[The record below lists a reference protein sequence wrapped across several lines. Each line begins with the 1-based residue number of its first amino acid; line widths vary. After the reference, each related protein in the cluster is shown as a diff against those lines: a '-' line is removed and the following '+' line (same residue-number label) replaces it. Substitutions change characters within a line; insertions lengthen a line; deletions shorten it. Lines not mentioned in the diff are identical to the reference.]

1 MSEQVKRYTME
12 DGLVLTYKGKG
23 WALIGNEEELIASDK
38 MHANIKVPYKDGKS
52 MLEFIQDVI
61 AKDLGTPAS

>member
-1 MSEQVKRYTME
+1 MSEQVKCYTME

-23 WALIGNEEELIASDK
+23 WALIGNSEELIASDK

-61 AKDLGTPAS
+61 AKDLGAPAV